1 MFENY
6 DAIANKIRAYPD
18 QVLDMYTKGTNPE
31 VPPWLA
37 MTILKERNNFEKGA
51 DMARAAG
58 QPQQPTVRDKLVQ
71 QTGIMAGLGQ
81 AQPMAPQGAP
91 QAPTAPKG
99 FAHGGIIGFSGKGQS
114 DVPKSRGIS
123 TAAEGENLLPT
134 TTGYEGMGILEALQA
149 MGGNASDAIRDWL
162 SSMERNALTQGTPKT
177 RTIPENAPRAQSTPE
192 NPITGMPEGMEVGQT
207 RPTQTGATQGPVT
220 GGPRTGGQVTQGAP
234 SSGGAPR
241 EATDP
246 FQALLMKT
254 LTNAP
259 KSDVPATMSDYLK
272 QQREGLAAQGITSL
286 PFAEQ
291 RNRISEIESRRAKE
305 DAAREEQLKQR
316 PLDELVSFLTSAKG
330 GRASQA
336 LRTGTEGASALQAE
350 NRAQDIAHQKMRD
363 EQSMK
368 MLEIKSLNDRAEL
381 ELAKG
386 NIDGYQRLKAE
397 AAKREQEWQQHV
409 ISGAASGFQTMEQAR
424 TRRQNAS
431 DAAANRKDALT
442 AKLEA
447 DQQNKAMAMANSAA
461 TKAMSTPQGMI
472 ANKGKTIDELALEMY
487 PKYLAALRGEQAPGP
502 STTGGKVLDWN
513 SIGK

>member
-1 MFENY
+1 MNTNY
-6 DAIANKIRAYPD
+6 DAIASKIRGYPD

-37 MTILKERNNFEKGA
+37 MTILKERNNFERSA
-51 DMARAAG
+51 DMANAAA
-58 QPQQPTVRDKLVQ
+58 QPQQPTVRDKLAQ
-71 QTGIMAGLGQ
+71 QTGIMANLGQ
-81 AQPMAPQGAP
+81 AQAMGQQGMPQAPAAPQGYA
-91 QAPTAPKG
+91 Q
-99 FAHGGIIGFSGKGQS
+99 GGIIGFSEGDK
-114 DVPKSRGIS
+114 VPKSRGIS

-149 MGGNASDAIRDWL
+149 MGSDASTAVRDWL
-162 SSMERNALTQGTPKT
+162 ASMERNARVQGAPRVTSV
-177 RTIPENAPRAQSTPE
+177 PENAPRMVSVPE
-192 NPITGMPEGMEVGQT
+192 NPLTGMPEGMSVGQAA
-207 RPTQTGATQGPVT
+207 RGMQGSPLS
-220 GGPRTGGQVTQGAP
+220 QGAP
-234 SSGGAPR
+234 RVGAPGAGAPGVTGAPANVAR
-241 EATDP
+241 EAADP

-259 KSDVPATMSDYLK
+259 KSDVPATMADYLK

-286 PFAEQ
+286 PFAGQ
-291 RNRISEIESRRAKE
+291 RDRIAEIEARRAKE

-316 PLDELVSFLTSAKG
+316 PLDELVNFLTSAKG

-336 LRTGTEGASALQAE
+336 LGTGAQAAQAMQAE
-350 NRAQDIAHQKMRD
+350 NRAQDVAYQKMRD

-386 NIDGYQRLKAE
+386 NVDGYQRLKAE

-409 ISGAASGFQTMEQAR
+409 ITGAASGFQTAEASR
-424 TRRQNAS
+424 TRRQNAA
-431 DAAANRKDALT
+431 DAAAGRSDALKS
-442 AKLEA
+442 KLES
-447 DQQNKAMAMANSAA
+447 DQQNKALAMANAAA

-502 STTGGKVLDWN
+502 STSGGKVVDWN
-513 SIGK
+513 SIR